1 MSFKSSVCGMTLG
14 VAFILFLVL
23 FLQVVSIHSLLSL
36 VCGLLVSTRSFTI
49 VPIMSHR
56 TWQTLRGSLSGWKK
70 LWRKLLRIAKRFT
83 SFYCKHFFCHIYH
96 HSDHH
101 IDLYERC
108 RMVKYVCGWICLTVL
123 FSVGVHHRPCASRVP
138 ALCQKHH
145 SYKREL
151 QREAGHH
158 L

>member
-1 MSFKSSVCGMTLG
+1 MKDAGWLNMS
-14 VAFILFLVL
+14 
-23 FLQVVSIHSLLSL
+23 VVEYAL
-36 VCGLLVSTRSFTI
+36 
-49 VPIMSHR
+49 
-56 TWQTLRGSLSGWKK
+56 
-70 LWRKLLRIAKRFT
+70 
-83 SFYCKHFFCHIYH
+83 
-96 HSDHH
+96 
-101 IDLYERC
+101 
-108 RMVKYVCGWICLTVL
+108 L

>member
-36 VCGLLVSTRSFTI
+36 VCGLLVSIRSFTI

-83 SFYCKHFFCHIYH
+83 SFYCKHFFVIFITIVIIVLIYMKDAGWLNM
-96 HSDHH
+96 SV
-101 IDLYERC
+101 
-108 RMVKYVCGWICLTVL
+108 VKYALL

>member
-36 VCGLLVSTRSFTI
+36 VCGLLVSIRSFTI

-83 SFYCKHFFCHIYH
+83 SFYCKHFFVIFITIVIIVLIYMKDAGWLNM
-96 HSDHH
+96 SV
-101 IDLYERC
+101 
-108 RMVKYVCGWICLTVL
+108 VKYALL
-123 FSVGVHHRPCASRVP
+123 FSVGVHHRPCASRVS

>member
-1 MSFKSSVCGMTLG
+1 MFFKSSVCGMTLG

-36 VCGLLVSTRSFTI
+36 VCGLLVSIRSFTI

-83 SFYCKHFFCHIYH
+83 SFYCKHFFVTLITIVIIILIYMEDAGWLNI
-96 HSDHH
+96 SV
-101 IDLYERC
+101 
-108 RMVKYVCGWICLTVL
+108 VKYALL

-151 QREAGHH
+151 
-158 L
+158 

>member
-1 MSFKSSVCGMTLG
+1 MFFKSSVCGMTLG

-36 VCGLLVSTRSFTI
+36 VCGLLVSIRSFTI

-83 SFYCKHFFCHIYH
+83 SFYCKHFFVIFITIVIIILIYMKDAGWLNI
-96 HSDHH
+96 SV
-101 IDLYERC
+101 
-108 RMVKYVCGWICLTVL
+108 VKYALL